1 MWKEV
6 HALNLK
12 YSCEN
17 IHQEH
22 IMNII
27 MKFLSSILGFLQA
40 IVVEDIIQQVAAWN
54 QEYKLA
60 SLYYLFLWKHAYL
73 KVQF

>member
-1 MWKEV
+1 
-6 HALNLK
+6 
-12 YSCEN
+12 
-17 IHQEH
+17 
-22 IMNII
+22 MNII

-40 IVVEDIIQQVAAWN
+40 IAVEDIILQVAAWN

-60 SLYYLFLWKHAYL
+60 SLYYLFLWKHAYI